1 MRQLTARVQTTIL
14 NGGDKP
20 IRQDIIATARAL
32 LVTTIRVVTNRRIL
46 TVLSTRPIPQNK
58 SIVGDI
64 KIIGPE

>member
-1 MRQLTARVQTTIL
+1 MHPVIARPEITIL

-20 IRQDIIATARAL
+20 IRQAIMATARVL
-32 LVTTIRVVTNRRIL
+32 HVTIIPVVTNRRIL
-46 TVLSTRPIPQNK
+46 TVFHMRLTPQNK